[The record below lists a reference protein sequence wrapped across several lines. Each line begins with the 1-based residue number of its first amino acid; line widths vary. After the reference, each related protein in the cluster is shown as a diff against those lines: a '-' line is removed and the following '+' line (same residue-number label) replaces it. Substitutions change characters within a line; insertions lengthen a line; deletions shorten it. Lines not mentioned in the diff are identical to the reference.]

1 MLSVKMDARVSWP
14 DLVLRFDKSTP
25 WTPAGHTRKQPDT
38 EEQLQPKSAI
48 CCANCQHQITEHA
61 ALMEL
66 AGAYT
71 HVFTNPGGFTYEI
84 SLYAYADC
92 VTHGPATMSDTWFPG
107 YAWQLA
113 LCSSCHEHLGWRY
126 RRSGSAAFFGLIRDR
141 LVEINN

>member
-1 MLSVKMDARVSWP
+1 MQSVITHSVTLWQDHVRW
-14 DLVLRFDKSTP
+14 FDKSTP
-25 WTPAGHTRKQPDT
+25 WTPAGHTRKQSDT
-38 EEQLQPKSAI
+38 EKQLQPKSAL

-61 ALMEL
+61 AQMEF
-66 AGAYT
+66 AGAST

-84 SLYAYADC
+84 TMYAYADC
-92 VTHGPATMSDTWFPG
+92 VTHGPATTSDTWFPG

-113 LCSSCHEHLGWRY
+113 LCSSCHELLGWRY